1 MPVFLASLASA
12 LLGLGDFFGGMGGR
26 RVARAGGTVSIAW
39 VASCAGAA
47 AAGIY
52 VAVFPPVAV
61 SASDLMWMLIAI
73 PLVSVIRPLLYLGME
88 IGPMAVFSAVLGVM
102 SLVLP
107 AIVGPLTGD
116 ILSPSELAGVL
127 IAIPAVLLIVSEG
140 RLPSVATIGASSALV
155 LGIIVGG
162 LIGCMSVIFGQISPD
177 AGAMPAFLTQ
187 LGAVAGIPLL
197 SRLPP
202 MQTMAPLTS
211 EVRRFGVLIGLIDVV
226 AIISSVIAFQR
237 GDIAVVAAILGFAPG
252 VTILLA
258 WRVYEEAVRRWQWAG
273 AGLATVSIVLFAAAA

>member
-1 MPVFLASLASA
+1 M
-12 LLGLGDFFGGMGGR
+12 
-26 RVARAGGTVSIAW
+26 SIAW
-39 VASCAGAA
+39 VASCAGAL

-61 SASDLMWMLIAI
+61 SAHDLFWMLVAI
-73 PLVSVIRPLLYLGME
+73 PLVSLIRPLLYLGME
-88 IGPMAVFSAVLGVM
+88 IGPMAIFSAVLGVV
-102 SLVLP
+102 SLAVP
-107 AIVGPLTGD
+107 AVVGPLTGD
-116 ILSPSELAGVL
+116 HLSGSELAGVL

-140 RLPSVATIGASSALV
+140 RLPSVATIGVSPALL
-155 LGIIVGG
+155 LGIVVGG

-187 LGAVAGIPLL
+187 LGAVALIPAL
-197 SRLPP
+197 SRLPK
-202 MQTMAPLTS
+202 MQHMAPLTS
-211 EVRRFGVLIGLIDVV
+211 GVYRFGVLVGLVDIV

-258 WRVYEEAVRRWQWAG
+258 WRIYDERVRRWQWAG
-273 AGLATVSIVLFAAAA
+273 AGLATVSIVLFALAA